1 MTHNFLK
8 DEFKWLIITTM
19 TFPFLS
25 LMWLPVYDDFTN
37 HIQIIIIIFPTVPEG
52 SITHTGPPVRQ
63 RTHLTKT
70 NIQ

>member
-1 MTHNFLK
+1 
-8 DEFKWLIITTM
+8 M

-37 HIQIIIIIFPTVPEG
+37 HIQIIILMFPTVPEG
-52 SITHTGPPVRQ
+52 SITHTSPPVRQ